1 MILQIIGCSRTADLI
16 SPLEFNI
23 ASEISD
29 EPLAKDIKLAMI
41 NREWIPIYGKN
52 GLISARLNVR
62 KHTVEIDIK
71 YGDGY
76 YRNNLS

>member
-1 MILQIIGCSRTADLI
+1 MQIIGCSRTADLI

-23 ASEISD
+23 TSEISD
-29 EPLAKDIKLAMI
+29 ESLAKEIKLALI
-41 NREWIPIYGKN
+41 NREWIPIDGKN

-62 KHTVEIDIK
+62 KHTEEIEIK
-71 YGDGY
+71 YRGWY